1 MHSFLW
7 KTSRQYRR
15 QEASGA
21 MSGHLE
27 AADGD
32 PRQQAA
38 AWAGYRAFCELFQE
52 TVLVQIGLSER

>member
-1 MHSFLW
+1 
-7 KTSRQYRR
+7 
-15 QEASGA
+15 

-32 PRQQAA
+32 PRQQAS